1 MMRIT
6 ARELAILLDA
16 EIEGNPETT
25 VEKLVKIEEAD
36 KQSLCFI
43 ANPKYE
49 HFAESTHAGIL
60 VLSKE
65 LKATNANGTTFLRV
79 DDPYSSFALLLE
91 KFADTNQSNLQ
102 GIEEGAF
109 IHEQAV
115 VADEVYIAAFA
126 YVSKGARIA
135 KGVKIYPNTFI
146 GEDVTIGEQTVIHPG
161 VKVYKG
167 TTIGTSCI
175 IHAGAVIGSDGFGFA
190 PQADGSFA
198 KVPQTGYVSIGND
211 VEIGA
216 NSVIDRA
223 TLGTTNIHDG
233 VKLDNLVQIAHNVEI
248 GEHSVIAAQAGISGS
263 TKLGKNVMVGGQAGF
278 VGHIQIANGVK
289 INAQS
294 GVSKS
299 INEIGASL
307 SGSPAEPYRQHYK
320 HIAQS
325 RKIGDLIARIEQL
338 EKSLKNNNA

>member
-1 MMRIT
+1 MRIT

-16 EIEGNPETT
+16 EIEGNPDAT

-36 KQSLCFI
+36 AHSLCFI

-49 HFAESTHAGIL
+49 HFAETTHAGIL
-60 VLSKE
+60 VVSKE
-65 LKATNANGTTFLRV
+65 LAVENKNGTTFLRV
-79 DDPYSSFALLLE
+79 EDPYSSFAVLLE
-91 KFADTNQSNLQ
+91 KFAQHQDDEKT
-102 GIEEGAF
+102 GVEEGAF
-109 IHEQAV
+109 VHQEATLHPASYV
-115 VADEVYIAAFA
+115 AAFA
-126 YVSKGARIA
+126 YVSQHVQIA
-135 KGVKIYPNTFI
+135 KGVKIYPNTYIAENVKI
-146 GEDVTIGEQTVIHPG
+146 GENTIIHAG
-161 VKVYKG
+161 VKIYKG
-167 TTIGTSCI
+167 TVIGSSCV

-190 PQADGSFA
+190 PQADGSFV
-198 KVPQTGYVSIGND
+198 KVPQTGQVTIGND

-216 NSVIDRA
+216 NTVIDRA
-223 TLGTTNIHDG
+223 TLGSTRIKDG
-233 VKLDNLVQIAHNVEI
+233 AKLDNLVQIAHNVEI

-263 TKLGKNVMVGGQAGF
+263 TKLGKHVMVGGQAGF
-278 VGHIQIANGVK
+278 VGHIQIADGVK

-299 INEIGASL
+299 VSEAGASL

-338 EKSLKNNNA
+338 EKALNKKNS